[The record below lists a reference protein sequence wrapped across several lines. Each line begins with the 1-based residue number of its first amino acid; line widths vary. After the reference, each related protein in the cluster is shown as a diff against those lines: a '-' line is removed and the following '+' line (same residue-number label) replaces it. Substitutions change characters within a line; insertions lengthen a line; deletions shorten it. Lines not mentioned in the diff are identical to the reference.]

1 MGNYEYAQFEKLCA
15 EKKVT
20 AYKVAKETGITTA
33 TLSNWKKGRY
43 CPKYDKLKR
52 IADYFG
58 VPVDYFDPRA
68 ITPGGDFKGLI
79 DAMVDGLD
87 YYVPVNDT
95 IKVIVQTVS
104 KWRPEQQKRLLK
116 QIEQVDAIIGENL

>member
-1 MGNYEYAQFEKLCA
+1 MWEIFQKLC
-15 EKKVT
+15 EERGVT
-20 AYKVAKETGITTA
+20 SADVSRATGVGQS
-33 TLSNWKKGRY
+33 TLGSWKKRRNLLSA
-43 CPKYDKLKR
+43 KHAQK

-58 VPVDYFDPRA
+58 VSLQYLM
-68 ITPGGDFKGLI
+68 TGENPGGDFKGLI

-116 QIEQVDAIIGENL
+116 QIEQVDAIIGENS